1 MKKAKIGD
9 RVKVHYTAKLK
20 DNTVFHTSKDKH
32 PVEFEIG
39 AGDIIPG
46 LEKGVV
52 GMKEGE
58 KKTITIP
65 PGDGFGL
72 SMEALVELEPDLV
85 LAYDE
90 SLCSRIRRL
99 GIRATSVRAET
110 LVEVYT
116 AYETLA
122 RAVGLP
128 GRGQALAERVRREI
142 EAQKQRFAGMQRKRV
157 LVCVDG
163 NSGHVVGPGNFVHEL
178 LTLVEPDA
186 LF

>member
-72 SMEALVELEPDLV
+72 RREEFLIRIDKSEFADDV
-85 LAYDE
+85 L
-90 SLCSRIRRL
+90 LTIGQKIRVNPPNEKVIDVTVTDISEKAVVL
-99 GIRATSVRAET
+99 DMNHPLAGYT
-110 LVEVYT
+110 LVFDIEMIEV
-116 AYETLA
+116 
-122 RAVGLP
+122 
-128 GRGQALAERVRREI
+128 I
-142 EAQKQRFAGMQRKRV
+142 
-157 LVCVDG
+157 
-163 NSGHVVGPGNFVHEL
+163 
-178 LTLVEPDA
+178 
-186 LF
+186 